1 MIRSKHF
8 ILQVTKM
15 NLEFI
20 LKVGNKLPQPLT
32 FNNHDDFMDYIV
44 TNGPFQIKKQTGKPA
59 ELIGYRFINPA
70 TYLDVIINEIKG
82 FRSETIV
89 EGKKPETHKERLI
102 DMYIG
107 GVNHGYNEAVKQII
121 EHFERMK

>member
-1 MIRSKHF
+1 
-8 ILQVTKM
+8 M

-44 TNGPFQIKKQTGKPA
+44 TNGPFKIVKKTGKPA
-59 ELIGYRFINPA
+59 ELVKHLILTDPD
-70 TYLDVIINEIKG
+70 TYLTVIINEIKN

-89 EGKKPETHKERLI
+89 EGKKPVTHKERLI
-102 DMYIG
+102 DKYIDG
-107 GVNHGYNEAVKQII
+107 INHGYNEAVKQIV
-121 EHFERMK
+121 EHFERMQ